1 MEDLKLTAA
10 WWYFW
15 ATDDYHFVTASPTS
29 STLNDGIGNE
39 IDLAAIYS
47 YTEDVTFTMMA
58 DWFIPGDLYQSPF
71 DDTATQL
78 IGEVKVVF

>member
-1 MEDLKLTAA
+1 MNPHSLLDLLRRG
-10 WWYFW
+10 
-15 ATDDYHFVTASPTS
+15 VLPS
-29 STLNDGIGNE
+29 E

-47 YTEDVTFTMMA
+47 YTEDVTFSMMA